1 MNTETIVN
9 RNEITPI
16 PEGIVGEEWLK
27 ENSIEF
33 QKLMTYYNCALMET
47 ETKFKVINEAFK
59 LMGDHN
65 PIDKIETRLKKT
77 ENILEK
83 LDRRNLP
90 YSIEAIEQNIFDIAG
105 IRVICAFESDIYKL
119 ADAFMKQDDI
129 QVIERKDY
137 IAEPKRNGYRSLH
150 LLIRLP
156 IFLYNEKK
164 FMNVEV
170 QFRTLAMDAWA
181 CLEHK
186 IKYKKNAEI
195 SDDINYNLSECA
207 RLSAMFD
214 KRMEE
219 AYKMVGLRSQL

>member
-1 MNTETIVN
+1 MVSETIVN

-16 PEGIVGEEWLK
+16 PLGLVSDDWLK
-27 ENSIEF
+27 ENSEEF
-33 QKLMTYYNCALMET
+33 QKLMTYYKCAMMEV

-83 LDRRNLP
+83 LERRGLA
-90 YSIEAIEQNIFDIAG
+90 YSIESIENNIYDIAG

-119 ADAFMKQDDI
+119 SDAFLKQDD
-129 QVIERKDY
+129 VHLIERKDY
-137 IAEPKRNGYRSLH
+137 IAQPKRNGYRSLH
-150 LLIRLP
+150 LLVSIP

-164 FMNVEV
+164 YMNVEV

-195 SDDINYNLSECA
+195 SDDVNYNLSECA

-219 AYKMVGLRSQL
+219 AYRMVGLRKEL

>member
-16 PEGIVGEEWLK
+16 PEGIVGEDWLK

-83 LDRRNLP
+83 LERRNLP

-129 QVIERKDY
+129 QLIERKDY

>member
-1 MNTETIVN
+1 MNTEVVVT

-16 PEGIVGEEWLK
+16 PEELVGDEWLR
-27 ENSIEF
+27 ENAVEF
-33 QKLMTYYNCALMET
+33 NKLMTYYKCAMMEI

-59 LMGDHN
+59 LLGDHN

-83 LDRRNLP
+83 LDRRNLTLSVE
-90 YSIEAIEQNIFDIAG
+90 SIEENIFDIAG
-105 IRVICAFESDIYKL
+105 VRIICAFESDIYKL
-119 ADAFMKQDDI
+119 SDAFLKQDDVI
-129 QVIERKDY
+129 LIERKDY
-137 IAEPKRNGYRSLH
+137 IANPKPNGYRSLH
-150 LLIRLP
+150 LLINTP

-164 FMNVEV
+164 MMNVEV

-186 IKYKKNAEI
+186 IKYKKNAEL
-195 SDDINYNLSECA
+195 SDDVELDLYECA
-207 RLSAMFD
+207 QLSALFD

-219 AYKMVGLRSQL
+219 AYKSVGVKRGL

>member
-129 QVIERKDY
+129 QLIERKDY